1 MTIIHFPFQLFN
13 QHKPQSNKISNN
25 CKILLSKRQR
35 TWLTP
40 CSVIANQDRGLKD
53 DLIEKEKM
61 IKLHLTKNKFSI
73 SKLSS
78 KFLRNS
84 VFTNWTRLF
93 VSTLYCPSPY
103 NKRFSVGKVCH
114 GTNYGAPRRQ
124 ILCVLCMSKSCVWC
138 VCKYVWR
145 VCKYCDVYVKIVCE
159 VYLKTCVVC
168 LSKSCVVCMSIS
180 CVVCM

>member
-73 SKLSS
+73 SNLSS
-78 KFLRNS
+78 EFLRNS
-84 VFTNWTRLF
+84 VFTN
-93 VSTLYCPSPY
+93 
-103 NKRFSVGKVCH
+103 
-114 GTNYGAPRRQ
+114 
-124 ILCVLCMSKSCVWC
+124 
-138 VCKYVWR
+138 
-145 VCKYCDVYVKIVCE
+145 
-159 VYLKTCVVC
+159 
-168 LSKSCVVCMSIS
+168 
-180 CVVCM
+180 